1 MDKNSI
7 IGIVLIGV
15 ILIGYSIFTKPA
27 REAQMEAIR
36 RNDSIARVEQLRQ
49 QELQQNRELQEGA
62 SAAAESS
69 SQTGTDPVVIR
80 EQEEKFGVFSGALE
94 GEEEIITMEN
104 KLIKLEFSTKG
115 GRPYSALLKKY
126 TTHDSLPVVLFDGD
140 STKFDLQFFADSRRI
155 NTGELY
161 FVPGT
166 SKKELIATEREQR
179 LKMRL
184 DITDDSFIEYTYTL
198 HPGKYMID
206 YDIRL
211 VGLEQFRTDNMTYL
225 YEIYFPSTE
234 KGYQN
239 ENNYTTLY
247 YRYKQGDIEK
257 FSMRSKKTIQE
268 ESALTQLEWIAY
280 KHQFFSTVFIAKDH
294 FSSAYMMN
302 ERFDNPGKFIRHFSS
317 EIDMPYARMNDQ
329 TMSMAFYFGPNHHT
343 TLKQYDEWKLENLVT
358 VGGSVIRW
366 LNEFVI
372 IPIFNW
378 LNRSIAN
385 YGIIILLLTLIL
397 KTALFPLTYKSYKS
411 QAVMRVLKPQ
421 VDELNEKYP
430 KKEDAMKKQQA
441 TMDLYKKAG
450 ANPLGGCLPMLL
462 QMPILFAMFRFFPSS
477 IELRGES
484 FLWADDL
491 STYDSIL
498 DLPFTIPMYGDHV
511 SLFTILMTVTTVLSM
526 KINNQMTTSS
536 AMPGMKTMMYIMPV
550 MFMFILNSFSAALT
564 YYYFLA
570 NVITLGQN
578 FVFKKFTDEEA
589 ILRKI
594 NARKAKPKKKSK
606 WQARLEDMTKQQ
618 QQIQKGKGSQKGKP
632 APRGGKK
639 R

>member
-1 MDKNSI
+1 MDRNSI

-36 RNDSIARVEQLRQ
+36 KSDSIARIEQAKR
-49 QELQQNRELQEGA
+49 ELQQQEADYREEADVVDLNQTARDSMRRQRQER
-62 SAAAESS
+62 SY
-69 SQTGTDPVVIR
+69 
-80 EQEEKFGVFSGALE
+80 GVFVDALQ
-94 GEEEIITMEN
+94 GKEEIYSLSN
-104 KLIKLEFSTKG
+104 KLLRVEFSTLG
-115 GRPYSALLKKY
+115 GRPTNALLKKY
-126 TTHDSLPVVLFDGD
+126 TTHDSLPVVLFEKD
-140 STKFDLQFFADSRRI
+140 SSRFDLQFFADNRRI
-155 NTGELY
+155 HTGKLY

-166 SKKELIATEREQR
+166 TARDQVVDRESKSIT
-179 LKMRL
+179 MRL
-184 DITDDSFIEYTYTL
+184 NVDEGSYIEYTYTL
-198 HPGKYMID
+198 HPGQYMLD

-211 VGLEQFRTDNMTYL
+211 VGMEKFRADNMTYL

-234 KGYQN
+234 KGFQN

-247 YRYKQGDIEK
+247 YRYRDGDIEK
-257 FSMRSKKTIQE
+257 FNMRSKKSIQE
-268 ESALTQLEWIAY
+268 ETATTQLEWIAY
-280 KHQFFSTVFIAKDH
+280 KHQFFSAVFIAKDN
-294 FSSAYMMN
+294 FASAYMMN
-302 ERFDNPGKFIRHFSS
+302 ERYDEPGEYVRHFYS
-317 EIDMPYARMNDQ
+317 EIDLPYARTNDQ
-329 TMSMAFYFGPNHHT
+329 TMSMAFYFGPNHHN
-343 TLKQYDEWKLENLVT
+343 TLKKYEEWELKNLVT
-358 VGGSVIRW
+358 VGGSMIRW
-366 LNEFVI
+366 LNEYII

-385 YGIIILLLTLIL
+385 YGLIILLLTLIL

-421 VDELNEKYP
+421 VDEINEKYP

-441 TMDLYKKAG
+441 TMDLYKRAG

-462 QMPILFAMFRFFPSS
+462 QMPILYAMFRFFPAS
-477 IELRGES
+477 IELRGEK

-498 DLPFTIPMYGDHV
+498 DLPFNIPMYGDHV
-511 SLFTILMTVTTVLSM
+511 SLFTLLMTVTTVLSM
-526 KINNQMTTSS
+526 RINNQTQSTS

-550 MFMFILNSFSAALT
+550 MFMVFLNNFSAALT

-570 NVITLGQN
+570 NLITLAQN
-578 FVFKKFTDEEA
+578 FLFKQFTDEEK
-589 ILRKI
+589 ILKKI

-606 WQARLEDMTKQQ
+606 WQSRLEEMTKQQ
-618 QQIQKGKGSQKGKP
+618 QQMQKGK
-632 APRGGKK
+632 K

>member
-1 MDKNSI
+1 MDRNSI

-15 ILIGYSIFTKPA
+15 ILVGYSLITKPA

-36 RNDSIARVEQLRQ
+36 RNDSIARVEELRR
-49 QELQQNRELQEGA
+49 QELAQDQAPNQVQPSGQDPSTTTPAGIDSSVYQQQQRNY
-62 SAAAESS
+62 
-69 SQTGTDPVVIR
+69 
-80 EQEEKFGVFSGALE
+80 GVFMSGLQ
-94 GEEEIITMEN
+94 GEEEYITLEN
-104 KLIKLEFSTKG
+104 KLIKLELSTKG
-115 GRPYSALLKKY
+115 GRPYSATLKKY
-126 TTHDSLPVVLFDGD
+126 QTHDSLPVVLFDGD
-140 STKFDLQFFADSRRI
+140 SSQFDLQFFADNRRI
-155 NTGELY
+155 NTRDLY
-161 FVPGT
+161 FKPGT
-166 SKKELIATEREQR
+166 SQQTLNASESSKSVT
-179 LKMRL
+179 MRL
-184 DITDDSFIEYTYTL
+184 DIANGAYIEYIYTL
-198 HPGKYMID
+198 HPKKYMLD
-206 YDIRL
+206 YDIRM
-211 VGLEQFRTDNMTYL
+211 VGMEQFRTDNVTYL

-239 ENNYTTLY
+239 ENSYTSLY
-247 YRYKQGDIEK
+247 YRYREGDIEK
-257 FSMRSKKTIQE
+257 FSMRSKKAIQE

-280 KHQFFSTVFIAKDH
+280 KHQFFSAVIIAKDY
-294 FSSAYMMN
+294 FESAYMMN
-302 ERFDNPGKFIRHFSS
+302 ERFDDPGKYIRHFYS
-317 EIDMPYARMNDQ
+317 EIDMPYDRSNDQ
-329 TMSMAFYFGPNHHT
+329 TMSMAFYFGPNHHQ
-343 TLKQYDEWKLENLVT
+343 TLSKYEEWKLEDLVT

-378 LNRSIAN
+378 LSRSIDN

-421 VDELNEKYP
+421 VDELGEKFP

-441 TMDLYKKAG
+441 TMDLYKRAG

-477 IELRGES
+477 IELRGEK

-511 SLFTILMTVTTVLSM
+511 SLFTLLMTVTTVLSM
-526 KINNQMTTSS
+526 RINNQTQSTS
-536 AMPGMKTMMYIMPV
+536 AMPGMKTMMYIMPF
-550 MFMFILNSFSAALT
+550 MFMFILNNFSAALT

-578 FVFKKFTDEEA
+578 FLFKQFTDEEA
-589 ILRKI
+589 ILKKI
-594 NARKAKPKKKSK
+594 NSRKAKPKKKSK
-606 WQARLEDMTKQQ
+606 WQARLEEMTKQQ
-618 QQIQKGKGSQKGKP
+618 QQLQKGK
-632 APRGGKK
+632 K

>member
-36 RNDSIARVEQLRQ
+36 RNDSIARVEQIRQ
-49 QELQQNRELQEGA
+49 QELQQNRELQGGA
-62 SAAAESS
+62 ATPSESV
-69 SQTGTDPVVIR
+69 SQTGIDTTTLR
-80 EQEEKFGVFSGALE
+80 EQEKEFGVFSGALE
-94 GEEEIITMEN
+94 GEEEFITMEN

-126 TTHDSLPVVLFDGD
+126 STYDSLQVVLFDGD

-166 SKKELIATEREQR
+166 NKKELIATEREQS

-184 DITDDSFIEYTYTL
+184 DITGNAFIEYTYTL

-206 YDIRL
+206 FDIRL

-294 FSSAYMMN
+294 FSSAYMKN
-302 ERFDNPGKFIRHFSS
+302 ERFENPGKFIRHFSS

-378 LNRSIAN
+378 LNRSISN

-578 FVFKKFTDEEA
+578 FIFKKFTDEEA

-594 NARKAKPKKKSK
+594 NARKAKPKNKSK
-606 WQARLEDMTKQQ
+606 WQARLEAMTKQQ

>member
-1 MDKNSI
+1 MDRNSI
-7 IGIVLIGV
+7 VGIVLIGV
-15 ILIGYSIFTKPA
+15 ILIGYSLITKPA

-36 RNDSIARVEQLRQ
+36 RSDSLARIEQMRRQ
-49 QELQQNRELQEGA
+49 EQQQVQDYGA
-62 SAAAESS
+62 EVMDTPDNASRDSVMS
-69 SQTGTDPVVIR
+69 SQKQR
-80 EQEEKFGVFSGALE
+80 NYGVFVGALE
-94 GEEEIITMEN
+94 GEEDFFTLENDLITV
-104 KLIKLEFSTKG
+104 EFSTLG
-115 GRPYSALLKKY
+115 GRPYSATLKDY
-126 TTHDSLPVVLFDGD
+126 TTYDSLPVVLFDGD
-140 STKFDLQFFADSRRI
+140 SSKFDLQFFADNRRI

-166 SKKELIATEREQR
+166 RRNQVVTDGSKSLT
-179 LKMRL
+179 MRL
-184 DITDDSFIEYTYTL
+184 DIVDGAYIEYIYTL
-198 HPGKYMID
+198 YPGKYMMD

-234 KGYQN
+234 KGFQN

-247 YRYKQGDIEK
+247 YRYKDGDIEK
-257 FSMRSKKTIQE
+257 FNMRSKKTIQE
-268 ESALTQLEWIAY
+268 ETATTQLEWIAY
-280 KHQFFSTVFIAKDH
+280 KHQFFSTVFIAKDN
-294 FSSAYMMN
+294 FESGYLMN
-302 ERFDNPGKFIRHFSS
+302 ERFDEPGKYVRHFSS
-317 EIDMPYARMNDQ
+317 EIDMPYARSHDQ

-343 TLKQYDEWKLENLVT
+343 TLKKYEDWKLENLVT

-378 LNRSIAN
+378 LNRYITN

-421 VDELNEKYP
+421 VDEIGEKFP

-462 QMPILFAMFRFFPSS
+462 QMPILYAMFRFFPAS

-484 FLWADDL
+484 FLWAKDL

-498 DLPFTIPMYGDHV
+498 DLPFEIPMYGDHV
-511 SLFTILMTVTTVLSM
+511 SLFTLLMTVTTMLSM
-526 KINNQMTTSS
+526 RINNQTQSTS

-550 MFMFILNSFSAALT
+550 MFMVILNNFSAALT

-578 FVFKKFTDEEA
+578 FLFKQFTDEEK
-589 ILRKI
+589 ILKKI
-594 NARKAKPKKKSK
+594 NAKKAKPKKKSK
-606 WQARLEDMTKQQ
+606 WQARLEEMTKQQ
-618 QQIQKGKGSQKGKP
+618 QQMQKGK
-632 APRGGKK
+632 K

>member
-1 MDKNSI
+1 MDRNSI
-7 IGIVLIGV
+7 IGIVLIGL

-27 REAQMEAIR
+27 RDAQMEAIR
-36 RNDSIARVEQLRQ
+36 HSDSIARVERQRQLEQ
-49 QELQQNRELQEGA
+49 QQNSVLNEQSADIPPGA
-62 SAAAESS
+62 NSDSVDRMI
-69 SQTGTDPVVIR
+69 QQR
-80 EQEEKFGVFSGALE
+80 NYGVFTSGLSGDEEFITLE
-94 GEEEIITMEN
+94 NE
-104 KLIKLEFSTKG
+104 LLKLEFSTRG
-115 GRPYSALLKKY
+115 GRPYTATLKEY
-126 TTHDSLPVVLFDGD
+126 STYDGRPVVLFDGD
-140 STKFDLQFFADSRRI
+140 SSRFDLQFFADNRRI
-155 NTGELY
+155 NTGDLY

-166 SKKELIATEREQR
+166 DKQHLKANEAEQS
-179 LKMRL
+179 LTMRL
-184 DITDDSFIEYTYTL
+184 DITEKAFIEYTYTMY
-198 HPGKYMID
+198 PGKYMID
-206 YDIRL
+206 FDIRL
-211 VGLEQFRTDNMTYL
+211 KGLEQFRTDNMTYL

-234 KGYQN
+234 KGFQN

-257 FSMRSKKTIQE
+257 FSMRSKKSIQE
-268 ESALTQLEWIAY
+268 ETAVTQLEWIAY
-280 KHQFFSTVFIAKDH
+280 KHQFFSTVFIAKDYLT
-294 FSSAYMMN
+294 SAYMMN
-302 ERFDNPGKFIRHFSS
+302 ERFEEPGEFIRHFSS
-317 EIDMPYARMNDQ
+317 EVDLPYARMSDQ
-329 TMSMAFYFGPNHHT
+329 TMPMAFYFGPNHYT
-343 TLKQYDEWKLENLVT
+343 TLKKYEDWKLKNLVT
-358 VGGSVIRW
+358 VGGSIIRW
-366 LNEFVI
+366 LNEYVI

-378 LNRSIAN
+378 LNRSISN
-385 YGIIILLLTLIL
+385 FGIIILLLTLIL

-421 VDELNEKYP
+421 VDEINEKYP

-441 TMDLYKKAG
+441 TMDLYKRAG

-462 QMPILFAMFRFFPSS
+462 QMPILYAMFRFFPTS

-511 SLFTILMTVTTVLSM
+511 SLFTILMTVTTILSM
-526 KINNQMTTSS
+526 KINNQMSTSN

-550 MFMFILNSFSAALT
+550 MFMLFLNSFSAALT

-578 FVFKKFTDEEA
+578 FVFKKFTDEDA

-606 WQARLEDMTKQQ
+606 WQARLEEMTKQQ
-618 QQIQKGKGSQKGKP
+618 QQMQKSRGSQKSKP
-632 APRGGKK
+632 TARGNRKK
-639 R
+639 

>member
-1 MDKNSI
+1 MDRNSI

-15 ILIGYSIFTKPA
+15 ILVGYSLITKPA

-36 RNDSIARVEQLRQ
+36 KSDSIAMVEEMKRQELAKEQALNTDQSTQPVESTGAATDEDSIRYRQ
-49 QELQQNRELQEGA
+49 QERNY
-62 SAAAESS
+62 
-69 SQTGTDPVVIR
+69 
-80 EQEEKFGVFSGALE
+80 GVFMSGLQ
-94 GEEEIITMEN
+94 GEEEYYTLEN
-104 KLIKLEFSTKG
+104 KLIKLELATRG
-115 GRPYSALLKKY
+115 GRPYSATLKKY
-126 TTHDSLPVVLFDGD
+126 QTHDSLPVVLFDGD
-140 STKFDLQFFADSRRI
+140 SSQFDLQFFADNRRI
-155 NTGELY
+155 NTSELY
-161 FVPGT
+161 FKPGT
-166 SKKELIATEREQR
+166 SQKNLNASESSKSIT
-179 LKMRL
+179 MRL
-184 DITDDSFIEYTYTL
+184 DIADGAYIEYVYTL
-198 HPGKYMID
+198 HPKKYLVD
-206 YDIRL
+206 FDIRM
-211 VGLEQFRTDNMTYL
+211 VGMEQFRTDNVTYL

-247 YRYKQGDIEK
+247 YRYRDGDIEK
-257 FSMRSKKTIQE
+257 FNMRSKKSIQE
-268 ESALTQLEWIAY
+268 ETALTQLEWIAY
-280 KHQFFSTVFIAKDH
+280 KHQFFSAVFIARDY
-294 FSSAYMMN
+294 FESAYMMN
-302 ERFDNPGKFIRHFSS
+302 ERYDDPGKYIRHFSS
-317 EIDMPYARMNDQ
+317 EIDMPYSRSNDQ
-329 TMSMAFYFGPNHHT
+329 TMSMAFYFGPNHHQ
-343 TLKQYDEWKLENLVT
+343 TLKKYEEWKLENLVT

-378 LNRSIAN
+378 LSRSIDN

-421 VDELNEKYP
+421 VDEINEKYP

-441 TMDLYKKAG
+441 TMDLYKRAG

-477 IELRGES
+477 IELRGEK
-484 FLWADDL
+484 FLWANDL

-511 SLFTILMTVTTVLSM
+511 SLFTLLMTVTTVLSM
-526 KINNQMTTSS
+526 RINNQTQSTS
-536 AMPGMKTMMYIMPV
+536 AMPGMKTMMYIMPF
-550 MFMFILNSFSAALT
+550 MFMFILNNFSAALT

-578 FVFKKFTDEEA
+578 FLFKQFTDEEA
-589 ILRKI
+589 ILKKI
-594 NARKAKPKKKSK
+594 NSRKAKPKKKSK
-606 WQARLEDMTKQQ
+606 WQARLEEMTKQQ
-618 QQIQKGKGSQKGKP
+618 QQLQKGKG
-632 APRGGKK
+632 KK

>member
-1 MDKNSI
+1 MDRNSI
-7 IGIVLIGV
+7 VGIVLIGV
-15 ILIGYSIFTKPA
+15 ILIGYSLITKPA

-36 RNDSIARVEQLRQ
+36 RSDSLARVEQIRKMEQ
-49 QELQQNRELQEGA
+49 QQVQDYGA
-62 SAAAESS
+62 EVMDTPDNASRDSVML
-69 SQTGTDPVVIR
+69 SQKQRNYGIFV
-80 EQEEKFGVFSGALE
+80 GALE
-94 GEEEIITMEN
+94 GEETYYTLENDLITV
-104 KLIKLEFSTKG
+104 EFSTLG
-115 GRPYSALLKKY
+115 GRPYSATLKEY
-126 TTHDSLPVVLFDGD
+126 VTYDSLPVVLFDGD
-140 STKFDLQFFADSRRI
+140 SSKFDLQFFADNRRI

-166 SKKELIATEREQR
+166 TKKNQDATGGSRS
-179 LKMRL
+179 LTMRL
-184 DITDDSFIEYTYTL
+184 EITSDAYIEYSYTL
-198 HPGKYMID
+198 HPGKYMMD
-206 YDIRL
+206 FDIRL
-211 VGLEQFRTDNMTYL
+211 VGMEQFRTDNMTYL

-234 KGYQN
+234 KGFQN

-247 YRYKQGDIEK
+247 YRYKDGDIEK
-257 FSMRSKKTIQE
+257 FNMRSKKTIQE
-268 ESALTQLEWIAY
+268 ETATTQLEWIAY
-280 KHQFFSTVFIAKDH
+280 KHQFFSTVFIAKDY
-294 FSSAYMMN
+294 FESAYLMN
-302 ERFDNPGKFIRHFSS
+302 ERFDEPGKYVRHFSS
-317 EIDMPYARMNDQ
+317 EIDMPYSRSHDQ

-343 TLKQYDEWKLENLVT
+343 TLKKYEDWELENLVT

-378 LNRSIAN
+378 LNRYMTN
-385 YGIIILLLTLIL
+385 YGLIILLLTLIL

-421 VDELNEKYP
+421 VDEISEKFP

-462 QMPILFAMFRFFPSS
+462 QMPILYAMFRFFPAS

-484 FLWADDL
+484 FLWATDL

-498 DLPFTIPMYGDHV
+498 DLPFEIPMYGDHV
-511 SLFTILMTVTTVLSM
+511 SLFTLLMTVTTMLSM
-526 KINNQMTTSS
+526 RINNQTQSTS

-550 MFMFILNSFSAALT
+550 MFMVILNNFSAALT

-578 FVFKKFTDEEA
+578 FLFKQFTDEEK
-589 ILRKI
+589 ILKKI
-594 NARKAKPKKKSK
+594 NAKKAKPKKKSK
-606 WQARLEDMTKQQ
+606 WQARLEEMTRQQ
-618 QQIQKGKGSQKGKP
+618 QQMQKGK
-632 APRGGKK
+632 K
-639 R
+639 RK